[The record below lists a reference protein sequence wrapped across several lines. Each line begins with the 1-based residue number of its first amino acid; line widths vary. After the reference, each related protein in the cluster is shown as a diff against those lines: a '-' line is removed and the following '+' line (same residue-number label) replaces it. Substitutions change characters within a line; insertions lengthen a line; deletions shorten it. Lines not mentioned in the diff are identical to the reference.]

1 MKDETKERQKKL
13 TELGSKARAG
23 TLMSTLFRAVAS
35 ELTER
40 VNIKVPGT
48 KGGMEIR
55 LVSKAEAIVR
65 DIIQQALPITTIE
78 LEVMS
83 IKDIAVRTKEQ
94 LEYRKLILDRVDG
107 RAGAV
112 GEDTKSRGESVSKK
126 VSRLNQDFLNDQAK
140 KAAKEKKETKSGLPK
155 V

>member
-1 MKDETKERQKKL
+1 
-13 TELGSKARAG
+13 
-23 TLMSTLFRAVAS
+23 MSTLFRAVAS

>member
-1 MKDETKERQKKL
+1 MSDIEDRQKRL

-35 ELTER
+35 EATELIA
-40 VNIKVPGT
+40 VKVPGRKDGKLQT
-48 KGGMEIR
+48 L

-65 DIIQQALPITTIE
+65 DIVQQALPITAKE
-78 LEVMS
+78 LEDMDM
-83 IKDIAVRTKEQ
+83 KEIAVRTKEQ
-94 LEYRKLILDRVDG
+94 LECRKLILDRVDG

-112 GEDTKSRGESVSKK
+112 GEDNKERGESVPNKI
-126 VSRLNQDFLNDQAK
+126 SRMNKDFLNDQAK
-140 KAAKEKKETKSGLPK
+140 GTTKEKPKKKSSPPK

>member
-1 MKDETKERQKKL
+1 MSDIEERQKKL

-65 DIIQQALPITTIE
+65 DIIQKALPSNDEDT
-78 LEVMS
+78 
-83 IKDIAVRTKEQ
+83 AVDPKVQ
-94 LEYRKLILDRVDG
+94 MEYRKLILDRVDG

-126 VSRLNQDFLNDQAK
+126 VSRLNKDFLNEQAK
-140 KAAKEKKETKSGLPK
+140 GTKKEKPKAKSSPPK
-155 V
+155 VEI

>member
-1 MKDETKERQKKL
+1 MNKEIKERQDRM

-23 TLMSTLFRAVAS
+23 TLMSTLFRCIAS
-35 ELTER
+35 EKTELMQF
-40 VNIKVPGT
+40 KVPGDDT
-48 KGGMEIR
+48 GKMQTR

-65 DIIQQALPITTIE
+65 DIIQKALPSSQE
-78 LEVMS
+78 LDVDA
-83 IKDIAVRTKEQ
+83 KVR

-112 GEDTKSRGESVSKK
+112 GEDTKSKGESVSKR
-126 VSRLNQDFLNDQAK
+126 VSRLNKDFLNDQAK
-140 KAAKEKKETKSGLPK
+140 GTTKEKPKAKSGPPK